1 MSNRVHLNAVKMEY
15 LDGTLSY
22 GYTISDDEDM
32 SFDNN
37 AEAMIEDDLDL
48 LRYAKKTADA
58 STEGML
64 DFIQE
69 TEKGILINGT
79 WYDWD
84 EIKQVWE
91 KE

>member
-1 MSNRVHLNAVKMEY
+1 MSNRIHLNAVKFEY
-15 LDGTLSY
+15 LKGDVTY

-37 AEAMIEDDLDL
+37 AEVMIEDDLEL

-58 STEGML
+58 STEAML
-64 DFIQE
+64 DFMQE
-69 TEKGILINGT
+69 NEKGILINDS

-91 KE
+91 D

>member
-15 LDGTLSY
+15 LTGDVSY
-22 GYTISDDEDM
+22 GYTISDDEGL

-58 STEGML
+58 SAEAIL
-64 DFIQE
+64 DFVQE
-69 TEKGILINGT
+69 NEKGVLINDS

-84 EIKQVWE
+84 QIKQIWE
-91 KE
+91 GD

>member
-1 MSNRVHLNAVKMEY
+1 MSNRVHLNAIKMEY
-15 LDGTLSY
+15 LSGHVSY

-37 AEAMIEDDLDL
+37 AEAMIEDDLEL

-58 STEGML
+58 STEAML
-64 DFIQE
+64 DFMQE
-69 TEKGILINGT
+69 NEKGILINDS

-84 EIKQVWE
+84 DIKKVWE
-91 KE
+91 D

>member
-1 MSNRVHLNAVKMEY
+1 MEY
-15 LDGTLSY
+15 LSGDVSY

-37 AEAMIEDDLDL
+37 AEAMIEDDLEL
-48 LRYAKKTADA
+48 LSYTKKTADA
-58 STEGML
+58 SAEAML

-69 TEKGILINGT
+69 MEKGILINDS

-84 EIKQVWE
+84 DIKHLWE
-91 KE
+91 STD